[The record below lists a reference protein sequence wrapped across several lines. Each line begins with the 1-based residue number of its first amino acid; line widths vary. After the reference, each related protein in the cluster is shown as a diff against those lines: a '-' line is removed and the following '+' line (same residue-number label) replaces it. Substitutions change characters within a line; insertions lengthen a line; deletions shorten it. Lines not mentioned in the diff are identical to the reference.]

1 MRLYLLFSSC
11 VIFSGIYAAPMN
23 KDLSSITVYK
33 LDGRL
38 LKREDSAERSQA
50 EQPLGAFSGVALPD
64 LLPGLLS
71 ANPLGPK
78 ADQD

>member
-1 MRLYLLFSSC
+1 MRLYLLSFLC

-33 LDGRL
+33 LDARL
-38 LKREDSAERSQA
+38 LKREDSAGRSQA
-50 EQPLGAFSGVALPD
+50 EQPLGAFTGLALPD
-64 LLPGLLS
+64 LLPSVLS
-71 ANPLGPK
+71 ANPLGSK